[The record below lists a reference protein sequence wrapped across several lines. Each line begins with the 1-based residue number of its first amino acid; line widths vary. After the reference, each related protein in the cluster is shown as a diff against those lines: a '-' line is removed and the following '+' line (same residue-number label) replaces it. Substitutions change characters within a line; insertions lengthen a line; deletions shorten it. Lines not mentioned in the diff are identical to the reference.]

1 MTPIDLLIKAHS
13 VLQFDDSKDSAK
25 PVPHTEHNWALGIKD
40 RHIVA
45 LGPANEVAAAH
56 QATATLELPHHLLMP
71 GLINVQSHALGM
83 IDRGRNGL
91 DDVFAGPLGAID
103 NAAGALA
110 DEELMAA
117 AQLAFTEML
126 LAGTTTCADMSLHTQ
141 WVAKAAE
148 ASGIHAQISVPVSE
162 DSNARTQ
169 GAQQALE
176 QALAMHDTYA
186 RHPRIGVAIGLPDL
200 AKIDHA
206 TFAKVAPYAL

>member
-1 MTPIDLLIKAHS
+1 MLPHWRPRRGIYDVLKRGFLPLKVARYTHAMTPIDLLIKAHS

-25 PVPHTEHNWALGIKD
+25 PVPQTEHNWALGIED

-71 GLINVQSHALGM
+71 GVINVQSHALGM
-83 IDRGRNGL
+83 IDCGSNGL
-91 DDVFAGPLGAID
+91 HDVFAGPLGAID
-103 NAAGALA
+103 NAAATLA
-110 DEELMAA
+110 DEEIMAA

-148 ASGIHAQISVPVSE
+148 ASGIHAQVSVPVS
-162 DSNARTQ
+162 DDNNAWTQVALGRRSNLRRQ
-169 GAQQALE
+169 
-176 QALAMHDTYA
+176 
-186 RHPRIGVAIGLPDL
+186 
-200 AKIDHA
+200 
-206 TFAKVAPYAL
+206 